1 MIFRREKKVYVR
13 DFWWQGKP
21 ITQLLH
27 LHSYSV
33 SGTSLFHLVQTFG
46 GLLVFFTNY
55 EIELQVWLT
64 NVPRTS
70 LFEAKGSQK
79 WISIKNNMYVFP
91 GGGRAISHLDRISKV
106 SLFCNSHYILVCMC
120 MTLIAVSLIECTD
133 DSRHW
138 FWPKDP
144 SSIGHW

>member
-1 MIFRREKKVYVR
+1 MFILFKTFSLVIQSVVHHCFTLFRCLR
-13 DFWWQGKP
+13 DF
-21 ITQLLH
+21 
-27 LHSYSV
+27 Y
-33 SGTSLFHLVQTFG
+33 
-46 GLLVFFTNY
+46 FFTNY

-91 GGGRAISHLDRISKV
+91 GGRRAISHLDRISKV
-106 SLFCNSHYILVCMC
+106 GLFCNSHYILVCMC
-120 MTLIAVSLIECTD
+120 MTFIAVSLIECTD